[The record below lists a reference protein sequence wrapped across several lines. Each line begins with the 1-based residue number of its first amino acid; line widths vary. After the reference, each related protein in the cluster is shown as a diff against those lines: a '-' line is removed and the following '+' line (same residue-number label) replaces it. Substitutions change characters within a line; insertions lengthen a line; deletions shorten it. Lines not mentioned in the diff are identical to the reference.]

1 MKHTTRRRPFN
12 ARYRRLVLRQLRMA
26 GEEEEEEEDQ

>member
-1 MKHTTRRRPFN
+1 MRHTTRRPFN

-26 GEEEEEEEDQ
+26 GEEEEEEDQ